1 VADGNL
7 APTSGTIIF
16 TEWRQPP
23 LQAGAY
29 ELTVTQALS
38 HGQAPAQGQT
48 AAPDYINEQ
57 HKTVR
62 RFTVRGERFS
72 LDPTELLA
80 VFPPN
85 NNNGEYH
92 NVLPHAVFYRRTLPW
107 ERSPE
112 LGVDKESWLAVLLF
126 EEGEAPKLQ
135 NVQVGDLMRDPFP
148 HSADAAATNS
158 TLGATTACYGDGFAA
173 LAAKS
178 GKSLRFELEQ
188 GEQLSDACQVI
199 DVPVDLFARIAPSG
213 ADLKWLAHV
222 RAVSSEKKAG
232 ASPGDTQENS
242 MVVGNRL
249 PRPNGKCI
257 AHLVSLEGL
266 SMFLPGDDGRPAA
279 ITANGQTATAVRLV
293 SLASWSFTSVDP
305 KETFDQYLEQL
316 DLDAFQRPA
325 IPSPGSD
332 AEKAVANAFRLGY
345 TALKHQTRVG
355 DTTVSWMRGPLLPLR
370 DIAETIVQPPAEDGS
385 GVISAADQAMRFNPK
400 TGMADVSYAAAWQLG
415 RLLGL
420 QSGIFSVGLYNWKR
434 AAGHKTAQ
442 AVEHLNLMVKFS
454 ALLPQTA
461 PHKVSAAAMAKSPP
475 PNGSLAGVIIA
486 LLRAGVTKGKPS
498 SVSAAVRPMAA
509 LMPRASHHAQIR
521 ALVANSAQLAQVHE
535 DTPVPPEVT
544 AWLKDLVKLKGV
556 PFGYLV
562 PDEVMLPM
570 ESMRMFRL
578 DGNWINAL
586 IEGACSIG
594 RSSSA
599 DLSHDAVL
607 VGKLYEATAAP
618 KLVTGFLLRS
628 AVVDGWPGLEVE
640 AHDARNNSL
649 TVVRMDRLAPNLL
662 LFMVEGEIDHM
673 EIHEPAEGLHFGV
686 DLPSGKN
693 KQNETNPDK
702 KNKDTKDMRYITVPA
717 GAPQDARPGTQIAN
731 PKAFATVNYRDPN
744 AKPED
749 ARVIRIAD
757 FAQQAQKT
765 VEDNKANNDGD
776 QKRDF
781 TSAEFAVEL
790 VEGVQLVKFQR
801 GSKS

>member
-1 VADGNL
+1 M
-7 APTSGTIIF
+7 SGTIIF
-16 TEWRQPP
+16 TEWRPPP

-38 HGQAPAQGQT
+38 HGADTT
-48 AAPDYINEQ
+48 AGAYIKEG
-57 HKTVR
+57 HTTVR
-62 RFTVRGERFS
+62 RFTVRGERWS

-112 LGVDKESWLAVLLF
+112 LGVDHESWLAVLLF
-126 EEGEAPKLQ
+126 EEDEAPKLQ

-148 HSADAAATNS
+148 HSADDPTTAAS

-173 LAAKS
+173 LAKKFDKPA
-178 GKSLRFELEQ
+178 LRFELEQ
-188 GEQLSDACQVI
+188 GEQLYDACQII
-199 DVPVDLFARIAPSG
+199 DIPFDLFAKIAPSG
-213 ADLKWLAHV
+213 SDLKWLAHV

-232 ASPGDTQENS
+232 ASPGDSQENS
-242 MVVGNRL
+242 VVVGNRL

-257 AHLVSLEGL
+257 AHLVSLEGM
-266 SMFLPGDDGRPAA
+266 SVFLPADDGSLAA
-279 ITANGQTATAVRLV
+279 IKANGQTATAIRLV

-305 KETFDQYLEQL
+305 QETFDQYLEQL
-316 DLDAFQRPA
+316 HLDAFQRP
-325 IPSPGSD
+325 PVNLDTEVG
-332 AEKAVANAFRLGY
+332 KAVANAFRLGY
-345 TALKHQTRVG
+345 TALKHQTRLG
-355 DTTVSWMRGPLLPLR
+355 DITVSWMRGPLLPLR

-400 TGMADVSYAAAWQLG
+400 TGMADISYAAAWQLG

-420 QSGIFSVGLYNWKR
+420 QSGIFSVALYNWKR
-434 AAGHKTAQ
+434 AAVHKTAQ

-454 ALLPQTA
+454 ALLPQA
-461 PHKVSAAAMAKSPP
+461 AAHKVSAAAMANSPP
-475 PNGSLAGVIIA
+475 PNGSLAGAIVA
-486 LLRAGVTKGKPS
+486 LLRGGVTSGKPS
-498 SVSAAVRPMAA
+498 SVSAAVRRMAA
-509 LMPRASHHAQIR
+509 LMPRASYHAQIT
-521 ALVANSAQLAQVHE
+521 ALVANRAELAEVHE
-535 DTPVPPEVT
+535 KTPVPPEVT
-544 AWLKDLVKLKGV
+544 EWLKDLVKLKGV

-562 PDEVMLPM
+562 PDEAMLPI

-607 VGKLYEATAAP
+607 VEKLYEATAAP

-628 AVVDGWPGLEVE
+628 AVVDGWPGLEVK
-640 AHDARNNSL
+640 AHDAANNSL
-649 TVVRMDRLAPNLL
+649 RVVRMDRLAPNLL
-662 LFMVEGEIDHM
+662 LFMVEGEIDHI

-686 DLPSGKN
+686 DLSSCKK
-693 KQNETNPDK
+693 KQNEANPAK
-702 KNKDTKDMRYITVPA
+702 KNKDTKDMRYITVPT
-717 GAPQDARPGTQIAN
+717 GAPKDARPGTQIAN
-731 PKAFATVNYRDPN
+731 PTAFATVNYRDPN
-744 AKPED
+744 ASQDD

-765 VEDNKANNDGD
+765 VEDNNANNDGD
-776 QKRDF
+776 KKRNF

-801 GSKS
+801 GSK